1 MATAFG
7 ENLEVIDRRT
17 DALLADARTYLDALQ
32 QQANVGLVSGSIT
45 LPSPVNY
52 SVPNTHAFTSFALRP
67 TLTGLNLAAP
77 PDAPA
82 VSFSSVSPI
91 ALPADDL
98 LTPTSVFAFYEGLY
112 ESTLLDPLKAKL
124 LNDLVNGGYG
134 IDTNDEI
141 ALFNRARDREVEAAL
156 TRIEEAGSAMAR
168 RGFPLPPGELSV
180 HVDRAWQDM
189 QNKVSGAARD
199 ITLQRSKLF
208 VENRQFTIQEVRQLE
223 TVLIG
228 FHNSVQERALNVAR
242 ATAEFGIAIYNTL
255 LARFK
260 LRLDAAKISSEVNI
274 AQANVDVAQ
283 AQAKFEIFRSQVL
296 AYEAN
301 LRRTLDPARLQVD
314 LYRADVDASRG
325 YNEAQSARAALR
337 AKVIDATVQ
346 QNLQVGNQTIES
358 ARVLLS
364 GTVAELQFR
373 TEAAKFGS
381 QVFFAQ
387 LSALLSTV
395 NALMVESSST

>member
-1 MATAFG
+1 MATFAQ
-7 ENLEVIDRRT
+7 NLATVDTRT
-17 DALLADARTYLDALQ
+17 NSLLADAQTYLDALQ
-32 QQANVGLVSGSIT
+32 QQANVELVQGSISFPT
-45 LPSPVNY
+45 PQSY
-52 SVPNTHAFTSFALRP
+52 SVPDVYAPISVASRP

-98 LTPTSVFAFYEGLY
+98 LTPTAAFAFYEALY
-112 ESTLLDPLKAKL
+112 ESSLLDPLKAKL

-314 LYRADVDASRG
+314 LYRADI
-325 YNEAQSARAALR
+325 ESARATTDANIAIEALQM
-337 AKVIDATVQ
+337 KVIDATVQ
-346 QNLQVGNQTIES
+346 QNLQVSNQTIES